1 VQVEIK
7 YSPSYSIAFATLSA
21 GETIKAEAGAMVSH
35 TAGLQME
42 TKAEGGIMKGLKRS
56 LLGGESFFMNTFT
69 ATQEGDQIGLAPA
82 LPGDMAHWPL
92 AGQTIYL
99 QSGSY
104 VASSAGVEIDTE
116 WGGSKTFFSGE
127 GLIVLKVSGTGDLV
141 LSSYGAIHSVDL
153 QAGQQYIVDTG
164 HMVGWSDGVTYEVH
178 KSGGWKST
186 LLGGEGLVCTL
197 TGPGRIY
204 LQTRSPQDFVN
215 WLVPQLPKPSSSS
228 S

>member
-1 VQVEIK
+1 LQIEIK

-21 GETIKAEAGAMVSH
+21 GETIKAEAGAMVSQ
-35 TAGLQME
+35 TPGLQME

-56 LLGGESFFMNTFT
+56 FLGGESFFMNTFT
-69 ATQEGDQIGLAPA
+69 ATQEGDQIGLAPP

-92 AGQTIYL
+92 AGQTVYL
-99 QSGSY
+99 QSGAY
-104 VASSAGVEIDTE
+104 VASSAGIEVDTE

-141 LSSYGAIHSVDL
+141 LSAYGAIHSIDL
-153 QAGQQYIVDTG
+153 QAGQSYIVDTG
-164 HMVGWSDGVTYEVH
+164 HMVGWSDGVTYQVS
-178 KSGGWKST
+178 KSGGGWKST

-204 LQTRSPQDFVN
+204 LQTRSPQDFIG
-215 WLVPQLPKPSSSS
+215 WLVPQLPKPSSTS
-228 S
+228 